1 MYKKWC
7 KMGYATQK
15 SRNEGLVY
23 RCIQIMFAQLFK
35 YSFVLSL
42 STLLARVQMGERKKV
57 GMIWFVSFFEFIEKH
72 AQ

>member
-1 MYKKWC
+1 MR
-7 KMGYATQK
+7 YAAKK
-15 SRNEGLVY
+15 SRKKGPVY

-57 GMIWFVSFFEFIEKH
+57 GMIWFVSFFEFTEKH